1 MPRVHSVYRKI
12 GQIIFYN
19 HISPKKVG
27 KYMKRLIQQN
37 ILYHTYN
44 FKTRNRIIYE
54 LQLKYLVKNDGPGLH
69 KINLLMLQTR
79 LYIICNPFTFNLSC
93 FFKTL
98 ISLLVIQSYMSV
110 CLSSICLQFEYHCL
124 DCIYSIT
131 TIQNI
136 KLFSSHSLFFWS
148 LFFQVSGRF
157 VLSFLL
163 RISSVLVVVC
173 LCLILGYSEIIIT
186 QDRLLSL
193 VSSHFFH
200 NFFKSRP
207 FIDFTNLRH

>member
-27 KYMKRLIQQN
+27 KYMKRLIQQKR
-37 ILYHTYN
+37 LYHTYN
-44 FKTRNRIIYE
+44 FKTRNLIIYE
-54 LQLKYLVKNDGPGLH
+54 FQLKYLVKNDGPGLH

-79 LYIICNPFTFNLSC
+79 LYIVCNPFTFNLSC

-98 ISLLVIQSYMSV
+98 IPLLVIQSYMSV

-136 KLFSSHSLFFWS
+136 KLFQPLP
-148 LFFQVSGRF
+148 
-157 VLSFLL
+157 FLL
-163 RISSVLVVVC
+163 VTLFSSIWEICSLISPQNQLHIGC
-173 LCLILGYSEIIIT
+173 CMFMPILGYSEIIIT
-186 QDRLLSL
+186 QGRLLSL

-207 FIDFTNLRH
+207 FVDITNLGH